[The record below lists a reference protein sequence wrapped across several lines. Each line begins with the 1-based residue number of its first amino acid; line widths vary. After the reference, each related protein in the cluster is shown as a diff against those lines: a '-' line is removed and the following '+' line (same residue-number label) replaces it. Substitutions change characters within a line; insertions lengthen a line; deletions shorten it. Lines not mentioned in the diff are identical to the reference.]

1 MEKSSSL
8 FQNLFAN
15 LSVLFISG
23 GVSAISVFLLQIL
36 LARNLSP
43 SGYGLFSA
51 AFATITLIAPLTIFG
66 IQHAWLK
73 LSGSEGLSV
82 VRWIPISI
90 KLVSICLVI
99 TLICIISWS
108 FLGPHD
114 INFRNTLLGLSPV
127 IISHIFMEL
136 VNSRFQI
143 QQNFKSLAVWQTIP
157 HIMRLLLIILLF
169 YFLALYEVFYLLIG
183 YSFIAICISI
193 AGCILLYKMTTSEK
207 KSSNEDRDL
216 TVQKLVSHSWPYG
229 AAAFFYLIY
238 LQSDLIILKYLI
250 NDKAAGVYSAAF
262 AVLLSAYLIPG
273 VIYQKFL
280 LPKLHRWA
288 NSNQKNLLSTY
299 QAGNGLM
306 VLIGL
311 SLYIFLFIL
320 NPIIIPRIFGVEYL
334 ETSLILN
341 LLLICI
347 PIRFLA
353 TSIESPLFT
362 NNLMVVKT
370 SIMGG
375 AALINIILNFILI
388 PKYSYFGAAIA
399 TVASEV
405 FLLIFYLLAIDKF
418 LFGSKAYRGW
428 GKGFTLS
435 FWNTSN

>member
-1 MEKSSSL
+1 MEKKDSL

-15 LSVLFISG
+15 LSVLFFSG
-23 GVSAISVFLLQIL
+23 GVSAISVFLLQIF

-73 LSGSEGLSV
+73 LSGSEGMSV
-82 VRWIPISI
+82 VRWIPVSI
-90 KLVSICLVI
+90 KLILICLII

-114 INFRNTLLGLSPV
+114 TNFRNTLLGLSPV

-157 HIMRLLLIILLF
+157 HVMRLLLIILLF
-169 YFLALYEVFYLLIG
+169 HFLALYEVFYLLVG

-193 AGCILLYKMTTSEK
+193 VGCILLYNITPLEK
-207 KSSNEDRDL
+207 KRSNKDKSL
-216 TVQKLVSHSWPYG
+216 TIQKLIGHSWPYG
-229 AAAFFYLIY
+229 TAAFFYLIY

-250 NDKAAGVYSAAF
+250 NDSAAGVYSAAF

-288 NSNQKNLLSTY
+288 NSNQKKLLSTY

-306 VLIGL
+306 ILIGL

-320 NPIIIPRIFGVEYL
+320 NPIVIPRIFGAEYL

-362 NNLMVVKT
+362 KNLMIIKT

-375 AALINIILNFILI
+375 AALINIILNLILI

-399 TVASEV
+399 TLASEV

-428 GKGFTLS
+428 NKGFTLS